1 MTVEGVVQAAGL
13 DRPGAITAKRRR
25 AMLIIS
31 LGELL
36 DGYLIVI
43 TAGALILIKPQFNL
57 PASLT
62 GLLGASVFIGAALG
76 MIVLGDVSDRIG
88 RRRIFV
94 VNLLAFVGLSIVSA
108 FVQNVPELMAVR
120 FLLGIAIGADVPTS
134 MAFLNELAPKKSRG
148 AWGGALPNIMWG
160 IGAAGAAFI
169 WLPLLGTGPNAWR
182 WAFGLAAAP
191 ALLIW
196 VGRQTL
202 PESPRWLIAQGRT
215 EDAER
220 VLAEFG
226 VETSISGQAPTAG
239 SPAEARPRRDYRE
252 LFSRGYGPRLG
263 AVCGLVI
270 LNGLSG
276 PVTTVATPYI
286 LRYVGLLSVRDSLL
300 FSGLV
305 WLANL
310 AGSSS
315 CWFLLDRLPRRKLVI
330 WTQATN
336 GVLVVAMAL
345 FGRGHPY
352 VLVPLFFVFGYLQWA
367 AAIPAIWLW
376 GTELFPTRVRAAGQG
391 ITNGVNRLAVAA
403 SIFLV
408 PVALGAAGFPA
419 LMIGFAVLTFL
430 FAITVAS
437 IRFFATNDVALE
449 TLSP

>member
-1 MTVEGVVQAAGL
+1 MASQGAVQAAGL

-76 MIVLGDVSDRIG
+76 MVVLGDVSDRIG

-94 VNLLAFVGLSIVSA
+94 VNLLVFVGLSIISA
-108 FVQNVPELMAVR
+108 FVQNVPELMVVR

-160 IGAAGAAFI
+160 VGAASAAFI
-169 WLPLLGTGPNAWR
+169 WLPLLGTGPDAWR
-182 WAFGLAAAP
+182 WAFGIAAVP

-196 VGRQTL
+196 IGRQTL
-202 PESPRWLIAQGRT
+202 PESPRWLIAQGRAD
-215 EDAER
+215 DAQR

-226 VETSISGQAPTAG
+226 VESGPSAE
-239 SPAEARPRRDYRE
+239 SPATANATQRPRRDYRE
-252 LFSRGYGPRLG
+252 LFSKAYGPRLG
-263 AVCGLVI
+263 AVSALVI

-300 FSGLV
+300 FSGLI

-310 AGSSS
+310 AGSVS
-315 CWFLLDRLPRRKLVI
+315 CWFLLDRVPRRRLVV

-391 ITNGVNRLAVAA
+391 ITNGINRLAVAV
-403 SIFLV
+403 SIFVV
-408 PVALGAAGFPA
+408 PVSLAAVGFPA
-419 LMIGFAVLTFL
+419 LMIAFAVLTFG
-430 FAITVAS
+430 FAAIVGS
-437 IRFFATNDVALE
+437 VHFFATNDVALE